1 MIEVKDMTIDDLEQF
16 IEQKLLE
23 VLGDP
28 DSGLHLREDYKTML
42 KERLK
47 KGLNSYLMRSINS
60 KKEV

>member
-28 DSGLHLREDYKTML
+28 DAGLHLREDYKTIL
-42 KERLK
+42 SERLK
-47 KGLNSYLMRSINS
+47 KRSKLIS
-60 KKEV
+60 HEEVLKQFQ